1 MSTFIP
7 PTPAA
12 TKSAEQH
19 EEPSEQDSFNHLLF
33 KVLRLTSEQVQDLN
47 DWMKHRGIPNVH
59 EIIVQS
65 FRRPHALEDDL
76 QFIRESKP
84 CYIQSNV
91 MVSLSLMT
99 TYIKHIRYSAKAKH
113 FGPFYYIEID
123 PQDYDEWR
131 ISTPEEEVHFQTPS
145 KLGSPATPRSMA
157 TSQTSESYIT
167 LTNFK
172 KGTKRDASAYPIF
185 KNERYYNTF
194 IRHFKTTAKAQ
205 GLNTL
210 MDPNFTPGSDEYEQQ
225 LFQEQQDFLYSVLI
239 SSLKTDFSEALVKD
253 HEGDAQLILELLH
266 EHHTGNSQY
275 SRSEINRITK
285 YLTNIKLDDTW
296 RGTNES
302 FLMQYNDQLRLLD
315 SLVDSDE
322 KLPDNTRVTF
332 LESAVES
339 VPDLRR
345 VKITDNVLQAQLHS
359 TRPIS
364 YRSYFDLLKD
374 AAFHLDQATKRGN
387 KVRRTN
393 VHFSGPHDEDEHQ
406 NLSSDDPQVIQQ
418 EDVCSEPPEP
428 LSYSVF
434 QSHFQGSSTSN
445 TQTIFLPKP
454 IWEKLSKDQQQM
466 IIDHNR
472 SLPKSGSSSLSTPNK
487 SPSPLP
493 HKPTPQQA
501 AKSQQVHT
509 HQSDQSTADTTKVET
524 ITSDP
529 LLAMVH
535 QSIHTSDDDASDI
548 TKVLSAKRSRQ
559 IQVCKRYLFQHAN
572 HTNNQLVDCGANGGL
587 AGSDMR
593 VIYKTHRKIN
603 ISGIDNHE
611 VTGLDVVT
619 AATLLNTSLGKVI
632 GIFNEYAYLGKGSSI
647 HSSGQL
653 EWFKTHVDE
662 KSIKVGGTQLITT
675 LDGYSVPL
683 LIRDGLAY
691 ATSLGRP
698 TDQDMDTYPHVFF
711 TSPDEWDPS
720 VLDHDPTHLD
730 GLDPSQVSDQPFG
743 DPMFDAYGDFNELL
757 LPTSTSSWMHL
768 QEIVGHTQQSPL
780 FPQSISIRVH
790 PKSLI
795 GMPYADSLHGHSH
808 LASRTLSMSPPG
820 MELLHTP
827 RITSKSTLSLEI
839 LFSTSPDAV
848 KLLQQTPSSLTPL
861 LLMMVQPWPNFS
873 VAVIPLSVMHMASNQ
888 PNNSSTPS
896 LIASE
901 KGEPWIP
908 SSVMEA
914 NMKSPS
920 ESLIFSV
927 PCSSKIISLNLIIN
941 IKIRQ
946 KIALD
951 LPSVTPTLS

>member
-47 DWMKHRGIPNVH
+47 DWMKHQGVPNVH

-65 FRRPHALEDDL
+65 FHRPHALEDDL
-76 QFIRESKP
+76 HFIRENKP

-91 MVSLSLMT
+91 MVSLSLMI
-99 TYIKHIRYSAKAKH
+99 TYIKHLWYSAKATY
-113 FGPFYYIEID
+113 FGPFYYVQID

-145 KLGSPATPRSMA
+145 KLGSPATPQSMA
-157 TSQTSESYIT
+157 TSQASESYIT

-172 KGTKRDASAYPIF
+172 KGIKRDASAYPIF

-194 IRHFKTTAKAQ
+194 ICHFKATAKAQ

-225 LFQEQQDFLYSVLI
+225 LFQEQQNFLYSVLI
-239 SSLKTDFSEALVKD
+239 SSLKTEFSEALVKD

-302 FLMQYNDQLRLLD
+302 FLMHYNDQLRLLD

-345 VKITDNVLQAQLHS
+345 VKITDNVLQAQLDS

-387 KVRRTN
+387 KVRHRN

-406 NLSSDDPQVIQQ
+406 TLSSDDPQVIQQ

-445 TQTIFLPKP
+445 TQKIFLPKP

-472 SLPKSGSSSLSTPNK
+472 SLPKSGSSHLSTPNK

-493 HKPTPQQA
+493 HKPTPQQT

-509 HQSDQSTADTTKVET
+509 HQSDKSTADTTKVET
-524 ITSDP
+524 TPS
-529 LLAMVH
+529 
-535 QSIHTSDDDASDI
+535 
-548 TKVLSAKRSRQ
+548 
-559 IQVCKRYLFQHAN
+559 
-572 HTNNQLVDCGANGGL
+572 
-587 AGSDMR
+587 
-593 VIYKTHRKIN
+593 
-603 ISGIDNHE
+603 
-611 VTGLDVVT
+611 
-619 AATLLNTSLGKVI
+619 
-632 GIFNEYAYLGKGSSI
+632 
-647 HSSGQL
+647 
-653 EWFKTHVDE
+653 
-662 KSIKVGGTQLITT
+662 
-675 LDGYSVPL
+675 
-683 LIRDGLAY
+683 
-691 ATSLGRP
+691 
-698 TDQDMDTYPHVFF
+698 DTYPHVFF

-720 VLDHDPTHLD
+720 VLDHDPPHLD
-730 GLDPSQVSDQPFG
+730 GLDPSQVSHQPLG
-743 DPMFDAYGDFNELL
+743 DPMFDAYGDFNERIIANLNILL
-757 LPTSTSSWMHL
+757 DAPPGDCESYTSTSS
-768 QEIVGHTQQSPL
+768 

-795 GMPYADSLHGHSH
+795 GMPYAHSLHGHPH
-808 LASRTLSMSPPG
+808 PASRTLSMSPPG

-873 VAVIPLSVMHMASNQ
+873 LAVIPLSVMHMASNQ

-896 LIASE
+896 LITSE
-901 KGEPWIP
+901 KGEPWTP

-920 ESLIFSV
+920 ESLISSA
-927 PCSSKIISLNLIIN
+927 PCSFKIISLNLIIN

>member
-19 EEPSEQDSFNHLLF
+19 EEPSEQDFFNHLLF
-33 KVLRLTSEQVQDLN
+33 KVLWLTSEQVQDLN

-76 QFIRESKP
+76 HFIRETKP

-91 MVSLSLMT
+91 MVSLSLMI
-99 TYIKHIRYSAKAKH
+99 TYIKHLRYSAKATY
-113 FGPFYYIEID
+113 FGPFYYIQID

-131 ISTPEEEVHFQTPS
+131 ISTPGEEVHFQTPS
-145 KLGSPATPRSMA
+145 KLGFPATPRSMA
-157 TSQTSESYIT
+157 TSQASESYIT

-172 KGTKRDASAYPIF
+172 KGIKRDASAYPIF
-185 KNERYYNTF
+185 KNERYYSTF
-194 IRHFKTTAKAQ
+194 IRHFKATAKAQ

-302 FLMQYNDQLRLLD
+302 FLMHYNDQLRLLD

-332 LESAVES
+332 LESTVES

-345 VKITDNVLQAQLHS
+345 VKITDNVLQAQLDS

-445 TQTIFLPKP
+445 TQKIFLLKP

-472 SLPKSGSSSLSTPNK
+472 SLPKSGSSHLSTPNK
-487 SPSPLP
+487 SPSPLR
-493 HKPTPQQA
+493 HKPTPQQT

-509 HQSDQSTADTTKVET
+509 HKSDESTADTTKVET
-524 ITSDP
+524 TLSDP
-529 LLAMVH
+529 LLAMVLNPFTPLMMML
-535 QSIHTSDDDASDI
+535 QTSP
-548 TKVLSAKRSRQ
+548 RF
-559 IQVCKRYLFQHAN
+559 FQP
-572 HTNNQLVDCGANGGL
+572 
-587 AGSDMR
+587 R
-593 VIYKTHRKIN
+593 
-603 ISGIDNHE
+603 
-611 VTGLDVVT
+611 GLDR
-619 AATLLNTSLGKVI
+619 S
-632 GIFNEYAYLGKGSSI
+632 
-647 HSSGQL
+647 
-653 EWFKTHVDE
+653 
-662 KSIKVGGTQLITT
+662 KSVN
-675 LDGYSVPL
+675 
-683 LIRDGLAY
+683 
-691 ATSLGRP
+691 ATS
-698 TDQDMDTYPHVFF
+698 
-711 TSPDEWDPS
+711 
-720 VLDHDPTHLD
+720 
-730 GLDPSQVSDQPFG
+730 
-743 DPMFDAYGDFNELL
+743 FN
-757 LPTSTSSWMHL
+757 
-768 QEIVGHTQQSPL
+768 
-780 FPQSISIRVH
+780 
-790 PKSLI
+790 
-795 GMPYADSLHGHSH
+795 MP
-808 LASRTLSMSPPG
+808 
-820 MELLHTP
+820 
-827 RITSKSTLSLEI
+827 I
-839 LFSTSPDAV
+839 
-848 KLLQQTPSSLTPL
+848 
-861 LLMMVQPWPNFS
+861 
-873 VAVIPLSVMHMASNQ
+873 
-888 PNNSSTPS
+888 
-896 LIASE
+896 
-901 KGEPWIP
+901 
-908 SSVMEA
+908 
-914 NMKSPS
+914 
-920 ESLIFSV
+920 
-927 PCSSKIISLNLIIN
+927 
-941 IKIRQ
+941 
-946 KIALD
+946 
-951 LPSVTPTLS
+951 TPTISW

>member
-1 MSTFIP
+1 
-7 PTPAA
+7 
-12 TKSAEQH
+12 
-19 EEPSEQDSFNHLLF
+19 
-33 KVLRLTSEQVQDLN
+33 
-47 DWMKHRGIPNVH
+47 
-59 EIIVQS
+59 
-65 FRRPHALEDDL
+65 
-76 QFIRESKP
+76 
-84 CYIQSNV
+84 
-91 MVSLSLMT
+91 
-99 TYIKHIRYSAKAKH
+99 
-113 FGPFYYIEID
+113 
-123 PQDYDEWR
+123 
-131 ISTPEEEVHFQTPS
+131 
-145 KLGSPATPRSMA
+145 MA
-157 TSQTSESYIT
+157 TSEASESYIT

-172 KGTKRDASAYPIF
+172 KGIKRDASAYPIF

-194 IRHFKTTAKAQ
+194 ICLFKATAKAQ
-205 GLNTL
+205 GLNSL

-253 HEGDAQLILELLH
+253 HEGDAQLIFELLH

-302 FLMQYNDQLRLLD
+302 FLMHYNDHLRLLD

-332 LESAVES
+332 LESSVES

-345 VKITDNVLQAQLHS
+345 VKITDNVLQAQLDS

-387 KVRRTN
+387 KIRRTN

-418 EDVCSEPPEP
+418 EDVCSEAPES

-445 TQTIFLPKP
+445 TQKIFLPKP

-472 SLPKSGSSSLSTPNK
+472 SLPKSGSSHLSTPNK

-493 HKPTPQQA
+493 HKPTPQQT
-501 AKSQQVHT
+501 AKSQQAHT
-509 HQSDQSTADTTKVET
+509 HQSDEGTTDTTKTET
-524 ITSDP
+524 TPSDP

-548 TKVLSAKRSRQ
+548 SNVLSVKRSRQ
-559 IQVCKRYLFQHAN
+559 IQVCQQYLFQHAN
-572 HTNNQLVDCGANGGL
+572 HTNQQLADRGANGGL

-593 VIYKTHRKIN
+593 VIHKTHHKIN
-603 ISGIDNHE
+603 IQGIDNHE

-619 AATLLNTSLGKVI
+619 AATLLNTSQGKVI

-647 HSSGQL
+647 HSSGHLNGSRPMLMINLSKLVVPNLSLLWMDILSLSSTRMVWPMPPPLGNPQIRT
-653 EWFKTHVDE
+653 WTHIHM
-662 KSIKVGGTQLITT
+662 SF
-675 LDGYSVPL
+675 SPL
-683 LIRDGLAY
+683 LMNGIPQ
-691 ATSLGRP
+691 SL
-698 TDQDMDTYPHVFF
+698 TMILHTLMDWTPVKSL
-711 TSPDEWDPS
+711 TNLLVTPC
-720 VLDHDPTHLD
+720 LM
-730 GLDPSQVSDQPFG
+730 
-743 DPMFDAYGDFNELL
+743 PMEISMSAS

-768 QEIVGHTQQSPL
+768 QKIVGHTQKSLLSSQP
-780 FPQSISIRVH
+780 ISIRVP
-790 PKSLI
+790 PKSLT
-795 GMPYADSLHGHSH
+795 GMLYAHSLHGHPH
-808 LASRTLSMSPPG
+808 PASRTLSMSPPG

-827 RITSKSTLSLEI
+827 RITSKSTSSLAI
-839 LFSTSPDAV
+839 LFSTSPDVV

-873 VAVIPLSVMHMASNQ
+873 VAVIPLSVMPMASNQ

-901 KGEPWIP
+901 KGSHGYPH
-908 SSVMEA
+908 
-914 NMKSPS
+914 
-920 ESLIFSV
+920 
-927 PCSSKIISLNLIIN
+927 
-941 IKIRQ
+941 Q
-946 KIALD
+946 
-951 LPSVTPTLS
+951 